1 MWFRL
6 VYRTRFNKVVSHTFS
21 GNDNSL
27 KEIYE
32 RYGIQPADIIQLE
45 ERKTSDDSQERGWAI
60 RRH

>member
-45 ERKTSDDSQERGWAI
+45 KENEHEDQNDE
-60 RRH
+60 